1 MGRWPGLVP
10 SAERGRSPGA
20 SETNKSLEGRDRGFR
35 ETESAK
41 SSTCECK
48 NGFKRKMEFQVK
60 VIHID

>member
-10 SAERGRSPGA
+10 NAESGRSPGA
-20 SETNKSLEGRDRGFR
+20 SEVNKSLEGRDRGFR

-48 NGFKRKMEFQVK
+48 W
-60 VIHID
+60 I